1 MTPRT
6 LEALLGDPYD
16 ENNPTGHA
24 AIIAADDAGEPLA
37 AGEAVLDAWQVNAE
51 YVPAE
56 LGGRLTAVDDLVRRL
71 RPVFR
76 RDAGLGLGH
85 GLTTLM
91 ASLNVWASGTADQR
105 ERLAGMLLAGERVS
119 VAYHELEHGNDITRN
134 ALRAAR
140 GGDGFVL
147 DGAKRVINNAGRARA
162 AVVFARTADPA
173 AAPGGRD
180 HSLLLLDDL
189 DRVPGVTRL
198 PRLRTSGLAGCRLA
212 GFGFDGAVVG
222 EDALVGAVG
231 TGAETA
237 LRSFQVSRCVT
248 AGAGTS
254 LLDGALFGVYRF
266 ASERVLYGRSVTAIP
281 HARSVLA
288 GAFIDLHIAQA
299 LARVAA
305 RALHLHPGVA
315 GRYAAAAKYLAPKI
329 TEDALADLAVILGA
343 RSYLREGEYAF
354 VGKHVRDIAGL
365 SIGHAGGVSCQL
377 AVLPDLP
384 GVRPVVADPAL
395 FDDSPLPAL
404 DFGKLRMRAGKADPL
419 LGALEGA
426 LEGAAD
432 DGLRAELA
440 SVRAAAAA
448 LPVTE
453 RGVTAS
459 HRSLALTE
467 RYAWL
472 LAVSACLNSPRAAD
486 PLWTAAVLERI
497 GLRSGRTAE
506 PATTTASDA
515 AYQDLA
521 DRAAT
526 GRSFDI
532 DPDPTIRALA

>member
-1 MTPRT
+1 MNGDA
-6 LEALLGDPYD
+6 LEELLGDPYD
-16 ENNPTGHA
+16 GSNPTGHA
-24 AIIAADDAGEPLA
+24 AIVAADDAGEPCA
-37 AGEAVLDAWQVNAE
+37 AGEAVLDAWQANAE

-56 LGGRLTAVDDLVRRL
+56 LGGRLTAVDELVRRL

-91 ASLNVWASGTADQR
+91 ASLNVWAAGTAEQR
-105 ERLAGMLLAGERVS
+105 KHLAGRLLAGERVS
-119 VAYHELEHGNDITRN
+119 VAYHELEHGNDLTRN
-134 ALRAAR
+134 ALRAERR
-140 GGDGFVL
+140 GNGFVL
-147 DGAKRVINNAGRARA
+147 DGTKRVINNAGRARA

-180 HSLLLLDDL
+180 HSLLFVDDL
-189 DRVPGVTRL
+189 DRVPGLTRL
-198 PRLRTSGLAGCRLA
+198 PRLRTSGLAGCLLA

-248 AGAGTS
+248 AGVGTS
-254 LLDGALFGVYRF
+254 LLEGALFGVYRF
-266 ASERVLYGRSVTAIP
+266 ATERVLYGRPVTAIP

-288 GAFIDLHIAQA
+288 GAFIDLQVAQA

-305 RALHLHPGVA
+305 RALHLYPSVA

-329 TEDALADLAVILGA
+329 TENALADLAVVLGA
-343 RSYLREGEYAF
+343 RGYLREGEYAF
-354 VGKHVRDIAGL
+354 VGKHLRDIAGL

-377 AVLPDLP
+377 TVLPDLP
-384 GVRPVVADPAL
+384 GVRPTGAEGAL
-395 FDDSPLPAL
+395 FDDSPLPEL
-404 DFGKLRMRAGKADPL
+404 DLGELRVRAGRADPL
-419 LGALEGA
+419 LGALEGV
-426 LEGAAD
+426 AD
-432 DGLRAELA
+432 DELRAELA
-440 SVRAAAAA
+440 SVRADAAA

-472 LAVSACLNSPRAAD
+472 LAASACLNSPRAAD
-486 PLWTAAVLERI
+486 PQWTDAVLERI
-497 GLRSGRTAE
+497 GLRSGRTTE
-506 PATTTASDA
+506 RTSTAALDA
-515 AYQDLA
+515 AYQDMA

-526 GRSFDI
+526 GRSFDL
-532 DPDPTIRALA
+532 DPEPVLRALA